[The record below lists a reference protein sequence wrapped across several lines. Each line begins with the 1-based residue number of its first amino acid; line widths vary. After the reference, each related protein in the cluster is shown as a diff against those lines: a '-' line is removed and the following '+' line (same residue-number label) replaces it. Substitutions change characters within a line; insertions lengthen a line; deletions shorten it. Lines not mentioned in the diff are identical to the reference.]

1 MESFPEKGRFFC
13 FYNFLNAR
21 QILYKFVVMNP
32 INLKEKFKLF
42 SEYWTPKKIGELNGQ
57 QVLLAKLKGEFVWH
71 AHTHEDELFLVF
83 KGTLIIE
90 FRDKKVTLNEGEMYI
105 IPKGVE
111 HKPIAE
117 EEVHVL
123 LFESLQIRHTGNAIT
138 PLTVTNFETI

>member
-1 MESFPEKGRFFC
+1 
-13 FYNFLNAR
+13 
-21 QILYKFVVMNP
+21 MNP
-32 INLKEKFKLF
+32 IHLKEKFKLF

-71 AHTHEDELFLVF
+71 AHEDELFLVF

-123 LFESLQIRHTGNAIT
+123 LFEPLQIQHTGNTIT
-138 PLTVTNFETI
+138 PLTVTKFETI